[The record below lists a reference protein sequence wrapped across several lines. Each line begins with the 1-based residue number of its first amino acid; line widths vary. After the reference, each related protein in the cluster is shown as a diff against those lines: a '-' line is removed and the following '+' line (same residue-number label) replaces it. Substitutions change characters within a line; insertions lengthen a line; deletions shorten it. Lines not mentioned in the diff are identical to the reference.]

1 MAAGCAV
8 PQKAPQPNIIFLMF
22 DDLGYGDLGCYG
34 QRLIETPNID
44 ALAAQGG
51 PRRDMDLH
59 IFDLD
64 GNRQKVLS
72 FRFIHLEP
80 EGVDLQ
86 DGWIYVAFNAKKEP
100 RFSNIWRFKI
110 K

>member
-1 MAAGCAV
+1 MHLTRKDC
-8 PQKAPQPNIIFLMF
+8 
-22 DDLGYGDLGCYG
+22 LGRTRDIHGLYIG
-34 QRLIETPNID
+34 QGSVVRDGLIYLT
-44 ALAAQGG
+44 QGG

-64 GNRQKVLS
+64 GNRQKVLN

-100 RFSNIWRFKI
+100 RFSNIWRFRI

>member
-1 MAAGCAV
+1 
-8 PQKAPQPNIIFLMF
+8 
-22 DDLGYGDLGCYG
+22 
-34 QRLIETPNID
+34 
-44 ALAAQGG
+44 
-51 PRRDMDLH
+51 MDLH

-64 GNRQKVLS
+64 GNRQKVLN

-100 RFSNIWRFKI
+100 RFSNIWRFRI